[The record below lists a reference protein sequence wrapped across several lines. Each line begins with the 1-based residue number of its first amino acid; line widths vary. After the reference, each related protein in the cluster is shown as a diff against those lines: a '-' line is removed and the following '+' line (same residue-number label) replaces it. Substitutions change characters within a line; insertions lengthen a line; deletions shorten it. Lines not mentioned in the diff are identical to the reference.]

1 MDKLTSNKAL
11 LDRIRLSE
19 SETFECNET
28 AILNTYETQD
38 ENKSSI
44 AIKILSVFGGLLATL
59 ALLGF
64 LLLAGLYDSEAGLL
78 VLGITFIGFAIFIN
92 ATYNKV
98 ITGTFSVSTY
108 VLGYALLLFGLKEMQ
123 VDDNIIVVIPI
134 VIAIVSLALMQNY
147 ILVFIATFI
156 ISASFLTLIIINDLY
171 AIIHLYIG
179 VYTLLLAFIFFNE
192 ALLIST
198 SKKMASL
205 YAPMRIGVIFSLL
218 SGLIAI
224 GKVGLIPISQYYFWV
239 SSLIIGGVI
248 MYLIYTILKVS
259 KIETLKPKLLIY
271 SFSSLVLILI
281 IFSPSILGAIT
292 IMLLCFMVN
301 YKSGLVIGIVAFIY
315 FISQYYYDLTYT
327 LLTKSIILMT
337 SGIIFLLFYLF
348 ITKKGFQNEKI

>member
-1 MDKLTSNKAL
+1 MDKLTSKKL
-11 LDRIRLSE
+11 LLNRIRLSE

-28 AILNTYETQD
+28 AILKAYETQD

-64 LLLAGLYDSEAGLL
+64 LLLAGLYDSERGLL
-78 VLGITFIGFAIFIN
+78 VLGIAFIGFAIFIN

-98 ITGTFSVSTY
+98 ITGAFSVSTY
-108 VLGYALLLFGLKEMQ
+108 VLGYALLIFGLKEMQ

-134 VIAIVSLALMQNY
+134 VIAVVSLALMQNY
-147 ILVFIATFI
+147 ILVFIATLI
-156 ISASFLTLIIINDLY
+156 ISASFLTFIISNDLY
-171 AIIHLYIG
+171 AFIHLYIG
-179 VYTLLLAFIFFNE
+179 VYTLFLAYIFFNE
-192 ALLIST
+192 ARLISR
-198 SKKMASL
+198 SKKIASL
-205 YAPMRIGVIFSLL
+205 YAPMRVGVIFSLL

-224 GKVGLIPISQYYFWV
+224 GKVGLIPVSQYYFWV
-239 SSLIIGGVI
+239 SSLIIVGVI

-259 KIETLKPKLLIY
+259 KIEMLKTKLLIY
-271 SFSSLVLILI
+271 GFSSLVLIPI

-327 LLTKSIILMT
+327 LFTKSIILMA